1 LFIPPYLCQDLIAVN
16 KAPGVVVH
24 PAPGNWNG
32 TLVNAL
38 AHRIEQ
44 GAGWK
49 KDAAQ
54 RPGIVHR
61 LDKGTSGVRA

>member
-1 LFIPPYLCQDLIAVN
+1 M
-16 KAPGVVVH
+16 VVH

-49 KDAAQ
+49 DDAAQ

-61 LDKGTSGVRA
+61 LDKGTSGVRQSAHSARL